1 MVRSASGS
9 GPGPLVAGE
18 CAVVQNAR
26 REGIIG
32 GVHSSITSYVSPK
45 PHAPRRRLPLSA
57 DPRPVRRPFARLA
70 ALFAAAVLVVV
81 PAIARSS
88 APAAPAPATP
98 RSKPA
103 AAPKTVEATAAP
115 SDTATRRAIVIE
127 GDNHL
132 FMISAPEGWVLD
144 DTSGMGSRI
153 RCVFYPKGQKW
164 NTAPTVM
171 YVNPLHGYGAKARTV
186 SSLMAEDEKSFHKN
200 APKGKVTDGGTI
212 QTTGR
217 KTAVVRYFSYDGGPA
232 HEAVAYV
239 PESELVMLLV
249 LSSKTPEGFQGAL
262 AAYRELVQSYA
273 WVASNSELGR

>member
-1 MVRSASGS
+1 MRIGVLLGA
-9 GPGPLVAGE
+9 VAL
-18 CAVVQNAR
+18 AVM
-26 REGIIG
+26 
-32 GVHSSITSYVSPK
+32 P
-45 PHAPRRRLPLSA
+45 
-57 DPRPVRRPFARLA
+57 
-70 ALFAAAVLVVV
+70 AV
-81 PAIARSS
+81 ARSS
-88 APAAPAPATP
+88 APTAPAPKPASA
-98 RSKPA
+98 SKPA
-103 AAPKTVEATAAP
+103 AGHPPKAGEADAAAPAAP
-115 SDTATRRAIVIE
+115 SDTTTRKALVIE

-171 YVNPLHGYGAKARTV
+171 YVNPLHGYGTKERTV
-186 SSLMAEDEKSFHKN
+186 SALMAEDEKSFHKN

-239 PESELVMLLV
+239 PEAELVMLLV

-273 WVASNSELGR
+273 WVASKSELGR

>member
-1 MVRSASGS
+1 V
-9 GPGPLVAGE
+9 LL
-18 CAVVQNAR
+18 
-26 REGIIG
+26 GIL
-32 GVHSSITSYVSPK
+32 
-45 PHAPRRRLPLSA
+45 A
-57 DPRPVRRPFARLA
+57 LA
-70 ALFAAAVLVVV
+70 AL
-81 PAIARSS
+81 P
-88 APAAPAPATP
+88 PAA
-98 RSKPA
+98 SS
-103 AAPKTVEATAAP
+103 AAPKAAAATVAP
-115 SDTATRRAIVIE
+115 QDTLTRKALVIE

-144 DTSGMGSRI
+144 DTAGMGSRI

-186 SSLMAEDEKSFHKN
+186 SALMAEDEKSFHKN
-200 APKGKVTDGGTI
+200 SPKGKVTDGGTI
-212 QTTGR
+212 QTTGK

-239 PESELVMLLV
+239 PEAELVMLLV

-262 AAYRELVQSYA
+262 AAYHEMVQSYA

>member
-1 MVRSASGS
+1 
-9 GPGPLVAGE
+9 VAL
-18 CAVVQNAR
+18 AVM
-26 REGIIG
+26 
-32 GVHSSITSYVSPK
+32 P
-45 PHAPRRRLPLSA
+45 
-57 DPRPVRRPFARLA
+57 
-70 ALFAAAVLVVV
+70 AV
-81 PAIARSS
+81 ARSS
-88 APAAPAPATP
+88 APTAPAPKPASA
-98 RSKPA
+98 SKPA
-103 AAPKTVEATAAP
+103 AGHPPKAGEADAAAPAAP
-115 SDTATRRAIVIE
+115 SDTTTRKALVIE

-200 APKGKVTDGGTI
+200 APRGKVTDGGTI
-212 QTTGR
+212 QTTGK

-239 PESELVMLLV
+239 PEAELVMLLV

>member
-1 MVRSASGS
+1 M
-9 GPGPLVAGE
+9 P
-18 CAVVQNAR
+18 AV
-26 REGIIG
+26 
-32 GVHSSITSYVSPK
+32 
-45 PHAPRRRLPLSA
+45 
-57 DPRPVRRPFARLA
+57 
-70 ALFAAAVLVVV
+70 
-81 PAIARSS
+81 ARSS
-88 APAAPAPATP
+88 APTAPAPKPASA
-98 RSKPA
+98 SKPA
-103 AAPKTVEATAAP
+103 AGHPPKAGEADAAAPAAP
-115 SDTATRRAIVIE
+115 SDTTTRKALVIE

-171 YVNPLHGYGAKARTV
+171 YVNPLHGYGTKERTV
-186 SSLMAEDEKSFHKN
+186 SALMAEDEKSFHKN
-200 APKGKVTDGGTI
+200 APRGKVTDGGTI
-212 QTTGR
+212 QTTGK

>member
-1 MVRSASGS
+1 
-9 GPGPLVAGE
+9 
-18 CAVVQNAR
+18 
-26 REGIIG
+26 
-32 GVHSSITSYVSPK
+32 
-45 PHAPRRRLPLSA
+45 LPLSA
-57 DPRPVRRPFARLA
+57 DPRPQRRSFAP
-70 ALFAAAVLVVV
+70 ALGGYRAAAVLLAALALAAMPPV
-81 PAIARSS
+81 ARAS
-88 APAAPAPATP
+88 APTAPAPPKAAAGHAP
-98 RSKPA
+98 NPSAA
-103 AAPKTVEATAAP
+103 AAPKSAVAAQ
-115 SDTATRRAIVIE
+115 DTTTRKALVIE

-171 YVNPLHGYGAKARTV
+171 YVNPLHGYGTKERTV
-186 SSLMAEDEKSFHKN
+186 SALMAEDEKSFHKN
-200 APKGKVTDGGTI
+200 APRGKVTDAGTI
-212 QTTGR
+212 QTTGK

-262 AAYRELVQSYA
+262 AAYHEMIQSYA